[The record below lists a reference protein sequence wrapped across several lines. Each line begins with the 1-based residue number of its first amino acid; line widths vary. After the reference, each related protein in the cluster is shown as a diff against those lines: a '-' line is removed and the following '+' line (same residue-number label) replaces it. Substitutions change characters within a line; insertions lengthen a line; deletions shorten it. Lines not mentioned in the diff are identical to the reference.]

1 MGSLHLLLVHLLLIL
16 GGGIL
21 ILLILGNEIVHV
33 GLSLGELHLV
43 HTLSG
48 VPMEESLSSEH
59 GSELLTNSLEH
70 LLDGGGV
77 TKEGNGHLESLWWDI
92 ANGGFDVVWD
102 PFNEVRGVLVLDVEH
117 LLVNLLGGH
126 STSEH
131 GGGGEISTV
140 SWVGSAHHVLGIEHL
155 LGELWDGK
163 GSVLLGTSGGKWG
176 ESSHEEMESWEWDE
190 VDSKLSEI
198 GVELTWESEAASD
211 TGEGSRDE
219 MVKITVGWGGE
230 LKGSEADIVKSFVIN
245 AHNLISVL
253 DKLMD
258 GEGGVVWLDDGI
270 RDLWGRHDGESGHD
284 SIWVLFSD
292 LGDEEGSHTGSGT
305 TTEGV
310 GDLETLEAIATF
322 GFLSDDI
329 KDGVDELGT
338 LGVVTLGPVVTG
350 TGLTENEVVWS
361 EELTEWS
368 GSDGV
373 HGSWL
378 KIHEDGSWDVSSTSG
393 LVVVDVDSLKLE
405 IRITV
410 IGTGWVNSVLVR
422 DDLPEFGTDLVTA
435 LTTLDV
441 NDFSHFV

>member
-1 MGSLHLLLVHLLLIL
+1 
-16 GGGIL
+16 
-21 ILLILGNEIVHV
+21 
-33 GLSLGELHLV
+33 
-43 HTLSG
+43 
-48 VPMEESLSSEH
+48 MEEGLSSEH
-59 GSELLTNSLEH
+59 SSELLTNSLEH

-77 TKEGNGHLESLWWDI
+77 TEEGNGHLESLWWDI

-102 PFNEVRGVLVLDVEH
+102 PFNEVRRVLVLDVEH

-176 ESSHEEMESWEWDE
+176 ESSHEEMESREWDE

-198 GVELTWESEAASD
+198 GVELTWESKAASN
-211 TGEGSRDE
+211 TGESGRDE

-230 LKGSEADIVKSFVIN
+230 LEGSEADIVKSFVIN
-245 AHNLISVL
+245 AHNLIGVL

-258 GEGGVVWLDDGI
+258 GKGGIVWLNDGI

-322 GFLSDDI
+322 GFLSDNI

-338 LGVVTLGPVVTG
+338 LGVMSLGPVVTG
-350 TGLTENEVVWS
+350 TGLSEDEVVWS

-368 GSDGV
+368 SSDGV

-378 KIHEDGSWDVSSTSG
+378 KIHEDGSWDVSSTG
-393 LVVVDVDSLKLE
+393 GFVVVDVDSLELE
-405 IRITV
+405 IGITV
-410 IGTGWVNSVLVR
+410 VGTGRVNTVLVG

-435 LTTLDV
+435 LSSLDV
-441 NDFSHFV
+441 NDFSHV